1 MLFGVPVPEE
11 YSLNKAELDEII
23 KEALNS
29 AKERDI
35 IGKEIT
41 PFLLGHVAKVTE
53 GKSLTTSI
61 LFILFILTGITFYCM
76 HLTRMCRCSVGE
88 KERFSGGGR
97 GFRIMSIG
105 SPER

>member
-1 MLFGVPVPEE
+1 MLFGVPVAEE
-11 YSLNKAELDEII
+11 YSLNKEELDEII

-61 LFILFILTGITFYCM
+61 LFIHSFYFNGYYV
-76 HLTRMCRCSVGE
+76 LLYALNSDV
-88 KERFSGGGR
+88 
-97 GFRIMSIG
+97 
-105 SPER
+105 